1 MGFSESRP
9 PATLWRVPDASP
21 QVADVYK
28 SDKSLLHPRDP
39 RRSRPVGVV
48 RAAAAGKVVT
58 LGRTTDTAEAG
69 VHTPA
74 GTIPYLTEDGVFA
87 LRWQRVIPVRHF
99 GTAQLEYQGTLPQ
112 PYAGKMATVLQDAEL
127 EAKLRELRR

>member
-1 MGFSESRP
+1 
-9 PATLWRVPDASP
+9 VPDASP

-28 SDKSLLHPRDP
+28 SDKSLLLPGDP
-39 RRSRPVGVV
+39 RPHRPVGVV

-58 LGRTTDTAEAG
+58 LGRTTTTTEAG

-74 GTIPYLTEDGVFA
+74 GILPYLDEDGVFA
-87 LRWQRVIPVRHF
+87 LRWQKVTPVRHF
-99 GTAQLEYQGTLPQ
+99 GTAKLEYKGTLPE

-127 EAKLRELRR
+127 EAKLRDLRM